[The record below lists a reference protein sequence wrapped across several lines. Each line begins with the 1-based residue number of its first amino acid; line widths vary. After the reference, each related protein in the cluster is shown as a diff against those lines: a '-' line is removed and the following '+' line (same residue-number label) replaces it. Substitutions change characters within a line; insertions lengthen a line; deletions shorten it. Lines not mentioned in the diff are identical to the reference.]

1 MKLVLELDAKQY
13 ALLIT
18 SLSQAKTACKQLDW
32 ADRVESIDE
41 LTAYVRDNVDFKFEA
56 VA

>member
-41 LTAYVRDNVDFKFEA
+41 LTDYVRDNVDFKFEA